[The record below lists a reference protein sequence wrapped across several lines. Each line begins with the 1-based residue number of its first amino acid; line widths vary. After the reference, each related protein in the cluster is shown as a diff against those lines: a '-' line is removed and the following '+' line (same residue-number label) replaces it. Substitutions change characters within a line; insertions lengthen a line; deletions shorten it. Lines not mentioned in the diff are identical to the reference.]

1 MDLSMCKVFICF
13 SFRGDIPDRHHRD
26 AALDGEGQFNQILGG
41 LVVKPQGNITL
52 VPDSDKREAIQQIS
66 AEEDFQD

>member
-1 MDLSMCKVFICF
+1 MKA
-13 SFRGDIPDRHHRD
+13 GYTDIYKKSLIGITEMQRLMGKDN
-26 AALDGEGQFNQILGG
+26 FNQILGG
-41 LVVKPQGNITL
+41 LVVKPQGKITL